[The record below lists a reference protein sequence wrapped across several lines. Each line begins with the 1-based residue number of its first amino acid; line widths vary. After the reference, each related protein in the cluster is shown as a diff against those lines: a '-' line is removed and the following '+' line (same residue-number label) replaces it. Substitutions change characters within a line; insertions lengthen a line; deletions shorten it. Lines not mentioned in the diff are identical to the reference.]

1 MVIICSRRGWFLC
14 RTLSSKKLKA
24 HIGKSEMRR
33 GRVKVYISVGFLH
46 ISEINKILGKV
57 GITNM
62 AYLTTTGS
70 GQPVLILK
78 EGTTRSRGKEAQ
90 RNNIMAARVI
100 GEVLK
105 TTLGPRGMD
114 KMLID
119 SLGDITITND
129 GAAILKEIDVE
140 HPAAKMMVEIAKTQD
155 DMVGDG
161 TTSAVVLASEL
172 LKRAEELLEQN
183 IHPTILV
190 SGFRKASQKAIE
202 VINKTAVPL
211 DINDRKTLLKVALTS
226 MSSKA
231 IGGAKDHLA
240 EISIDAVKQ
249 IAEQRGEKTIADIDN
264 IQLIKKTGKSL
275 LETELIQGIII
286 DKEVVNPGMLK
297 MKENA
302 KIALIDS
309 ALEIEK
315 TEISAEIRI
324 KDPTQMKAFLDQ
336 ENDMMQDMVVKI
348 KASGA
353 NVIFCQK
360 GIDDMVQ
367 HFLAKEGIIA
377 ARRVKESDME
387 KLARATGGRII
398 SDLDDLKKADLGSA
412 GLVEERK
419 IGDDKMIFVEKCKD
433 PHSVAILIRAGLERM
448 VDEAERAM
456 TDSLSVVSDVIENSQ
471 IVPGGGAIEIEIAKE
486 LRKYATKV
494 GGREQLAVEAF
505 ADAVE
510 VIPRTL
516 AENAG
521 LEPIDILVEL
531 RSTHDK
537 ADGKFTGIN
546 VFTGKLQDSVA
557 NGVIEPIVV
566 KEQAIKSAAESA
578 AMILRIDDV
587 ITAKAPKAPAG
598 GPGGMPGGMGEE

>member
-1 MVIICSRRGWFLC
+1 
-14 RTLSSKKLKA
+14 
-24 HIGKSEMRR
+24 
-33 GRVKVYISVGFLH
+33 
-46 ISEINKILGKV
+46 
-57 GITNM
+57 M

-172 LKRAEELLEQN
+172 LKRAEELLDQN
-183 IHPTILV
+183 IHPTLLV
-190 SGFRKASQKAIE
+190 SGFRKAAVKAME

-211 DINDRKTLLKVALTS
+211 DVNDRKTLLKVALTS

-231 IGGAKDHLA
+231 VGSAKDHLA

-249 IAEQRGEKTIADIDN
+249 IAEKRGDETIADIDN

-275 LETELIQGIII
+275 LETQLIQGIII
-286 DKEVVNPGMLK
+286 DKEVVNPGMPK
-297 MKENA
+297 KKENA
-302 KIALIDS
+302 KIALLDS

-315 TEISAEIRI
+315 TEITAEIRI
-324 KDPTQMKAFLDQ
+324 KDPSQMKAFLDQ
-336 ENDMMQDMVVKI
+336 ENDMMQDMVTKI

-353 NVIFCQK
+353 EVIFCQK

-367 HFLAKEGIIA
+367 HFLSKEGIMA

-387 KLARATGGRII
+387 KLARATGGRIV
-398 SDLDDLKKADLGSA
+398 SDLDDLKKADLGLA
-412 GLVEERK
+412 GHVEERK

-456 TDSLSVVSDVIENSQ
+456 IDSLSVVSDVIENNK
-471 IVPGGGAIEIEIAKE
+471 IVPGGGAIEIEISKE

-531 RSTHDK
+531 RQVHDK
-537 ADGKFTGIN
+537 ENGKFMGIN
-546 VFTGKLQDSVA
+546 VFTGKLQDSIA
-557 NGVIEPIVV
+557 SGVIEPIMV

-587 ITAKAPKAPAG
+587 ITAKSPKGGPG
-598 GPGGMPGGMGEE
+598 GPGGMPPGGMGEE

>member
-1 MVIICSRRGWFLC
+1 
-14 RTLSSKKLKA
+14 
-24 HIGKSEMRR
+24 
-33 GRVKVYISVGFLH
+33 
-46 ISEINKILGKV
+46 
-57 GITNM
+57 M

-119 SLGDITITND
+119 NLGDITITND
-129 GAAILKEIDVE
+129 GAAILNEIEVE

-161 TTSAVVLASEL
+161 TTTAVVLASEL
-172 LKRAEELLEQN
+172 LKKAEELLDQN

-190 SGFRKASQKAIE
+190 AGYRKAAQKAIE
-202 VINKTAVPL
+202 IIEKNAIPV
-211 DINDRKTLLKVALTS
+211 DINDKKTLLKVALTS

-231 IGGAKDHLA
+231 VGAAREHLA
-240 EISIDAVKQ
+240 QIAIEAVKQ
-249 IAEQRGEKTIADIDN
+249 IAEQRGDKMLADIDN
-264 IQLIKKTGKSL
+264 IQLVKKTGKSL
-275 LETELIQGIII
+275 LETQLIQGIIV
-286 DKEVVNPGMLK
+286 DKEVVHPGMPK
-297 MKENA
+297 KKENA

-324 KDPTQMKAFLDQ
+324 RDPTQMKAFLDQ
-336 ENDMMQDMVVKI
+336 ETNMMQEMVNKI
-348 KASGA
+348 KASKTD
-353 NVIFCQK
+353 VVFCQK

-377 ARRVKESDME
+377 ARRIKQSDME
-387 KLARATGGRII
+387 KLSRATGARIV
-398 SDLDDLKKADLGSA
+398 SDLEDLKPKDLGTA
-412 GLVEERK
+412 GTVEERK

-433 PHSVAILIRAGLERM
+433 PHSVAVLIRAGLERM

-456 TDSLSVVSDVIENSQ
+456 IDALSVVSDVIENNK
-471 IVPGGGAIEIEIAKE
+471 IVPGGGAVEIEVAKE

-521 LEPIDILVEL
+521 LEPIDILVDL
-531 RSTHDK
+531 RSTHEK
-537 ADGKFTGIN
+537 EDGQNKGIN
-546 VFTGKLQDSVA
+546 IYTGKTQNNLD
-557 NGVIEPIVV
+557 NGIIEPVAV

-587 ITAKAPKAPAG
+587 ITAKSPKG
-598 GPGGMPGGMGEE
+598 GPGGGMPGGPEGEE

>member
-1 MVIICSRRGWFLC
+1 
-14 RTLSSKKLKA
+14 
-24 HIGKSEMRR
+24 
-33 GRVKVYISVGFLH
+33 
-46 ISEINKILGKV
+46 
-57 GITNM
+57 M

-172 LKRAEELLEQN
+172 LRKAEELLDQN

-190 SGFRKASQKAIE
+190 SGYRKASQKAIE

-231 IGGAKDHLA
+231 VGAARDHLA

-249 IAEQRGEKTIADIDN
+249 ITEQRGDKTLADIDN

-275 LETELIQGIII
+275 LETQLIQGIII
-286 DKEVVNPGMLK
+286 DKEVVNPGMPK

-302 KIALIDS
+302 KIALLDS

-336 ENDMMQDMVVKI
+336 ENDMMQDMVNKV

-353 NVIFCQK
+353 DVVFCQK

-367 HFLAKEGIIA
+367 HFLSKEGIIA

-387 KLARATGGRII
+387 KLSRATGGRIV
-398 SDLDDLKKADLGSA
+398 SDLDDLKKADLGTA

-456 TDSLSVVSDVIENSQ
+456 TDSLSVVSDVIENNK
-471 IVPGGGAIEIEIAKE
+471 IVPGGGAVEIEIAKE

-521 LEPIDILVEL
+521 LEPIDILVEM
-531 RSTHDK
+531 RSVHDK
-537 ADGKFTGIN
+537 PEGKNQGID
-546 VFTGKLQDSVA
+546 VFTGKLQDSIA

-587 ITAKAPKAPAG
+587 ITAKAPKAPVG

>member
-1 MVIICSRRGWFLC
+1 
-14 RTLSSKKLKA
+14 
-24 HIGKSEMRR
+24 
-33 GRVKVYISVGFLH
+33 
-46 ISEINKILGKV
+46 
-57 GITNM
+57 M

-119 SLGDITITND
+119 GLGDITITND

-172 LKRAEELLEQN
+172 LKKAEELLDQN

-190 SGFRKASQKAIE
+190 SGFRKAGVKAVE
-202 VINKTAVPL
+202 VIEKTSVPL
-211 DINDRKTLLKVALTS
+211 DTKDRKTMLKVALTS

-231 IGGAKDHLA
+231 VGSARDHLA
-240 EISIDAVKQ
+240 EISIDAVSQ
-249 IAEQRGEKTIADIDN
+249 IAEHRGTEMIADIDN

-275 LETELIQGIII
+275 LETQLIQGIII
-286 DKEVVNPGMLK
+286 DKEVVNPGMPKL
-297 MKENA
+297 KENA
-302 KIALIDS
+302 KIALLDS

-324 KDPTQMKAFLDQ
+324 KDPSQMKAFLDQ
-336 ENDMMQDMVVKI
+336 ENDMMSDMVTKV

-353 NVIFCQK
+353 DIVFCQK

-377 ARRVKESDME
+377 ARRVKESDMA
-387 KLARATGGRII
+387 KLARATGARII
-398 SDLDDLKKADLGSA
+398 SDLDDLKKADLGFA
-412 GLVEERK
+412 GHVEERK

-433 PHSVAILIRAGLERM
+433 PHAVAILIRAGLERL
-448 VDEAERAM
+448 VDEAERAII
-456 TDSLSVVSDVIENSQ
+456 DSLSVVSDVIENNK
-471 IVPGGGAIEIEIAKE
+471 IVPGGGAIEIEIGKE

-531 RSTHDK
+531 RSVHDK
-537 ADGKFTGIN
+537 ADGKYMGIN
-546 VFTGKLQDSVA
+546 VFTGKLQDSIA
-557 NGVIEPIVV
+557 NGVIEPIMV
-566 KEQAIKSAAESA
+566 KEQAIKSASESA
-578 AMILRIDDV
+578 ALILRIDDV
-587 ITAKAPKAPAG
+587 ITAKAPKGGPG
-598 GPGGMPGGMGEE
+598 GPGGMPPGMGEE

>member
-1 MVIICSRRGWFLC
+1 
-14 RTLSSKKLKA
+14 
-24 HIGKSEMRR
+24 
-33 GRVKVYISVGFLH
+33 
-46 ISEINKILGKV
+46 
-57 GITNM
+57 M

-172 LKRAEELLEQN
+172 LKKAEELLDQN

-190 SGFRKASQKAIE
+190 SGYRKASQKAIE
-202 VINKTAVPL
+202 VISKTAVPL
-211 DINDRKTLLKVALTS
+211 DTNDKKLLLKVALTS

-231 IGGAKDHLA
+231 VGAAKDHLA
-240 EISIDAVKQ
+240 EISIEAVKQ

-275 LETELIQGIII
+275 LETQLIQGIII
-286 DKEVVNPGMLK
+286 DKEVVNPGMPK
-297 MKENA
+297 SKDNA
-302 KIALIDS
+302 KIALLDS

-315 TEISAEIRI
+315 TEITAEIRI
-324 KDPTQMKAFLDQ
+324 KDPSQMKAFLDQ
-336 ENDMMQDMVVKI
+336 ETNMLQDMVTKV

-353 NVIFCQK
+353 DIIFCQK

-367 HFLAKEGIIA
+367 HFLAKEGIMA

-387 KLARATGGRII
+387 KLARATGGRIV
-398 SDLDDLKKADLGSA
+398 SNLDDLKKADLGLA
-412 GLVEERK
+412 GHVEERK

-456 TDSLSVVSDVIENSQ
+456 TDSLSVVSDVIENNK
-471 IVPGGGAIEIEIAKE
+471 IVAGGGAIEIEIAKE

-531 RSTHDK
+531 RQVHDK
-537 ADGKFTGIN
+537 ENGKFMGIN
-546 VFTGKLQDSVA
+546 IFTGKLQDSIA
-557 NGVIEPIVV
+557 NGVIEPIMV
-566 KEQAIKSAAESA
+566 KEQAIKSASESA

-587 ITAKAPKAPAG
+587 ITAKSPKGGPG

>member
-1 MVIICSRRGWFLC
+1 
-14 RTLSSKKLKA
+14 
-24 HIGKSEMRR
+24 
-33 GRVKVYISVGFLH
+33 
-46 ISEINKILGKV
+46 
-57 GITNM
+57 M

-172 LKRAEELLEQN
+172 LKKAEELLDQN

-190 SGFRKASQKAIE
+190 SGFRKASVKAIE
-202 VINKTAVPL
+202 VINKAAVPL
-211 DINDRKTLLKVALTS
+211 DINDPKTLLKVALTS

-231 IGGAKDHLA
+231 VGSARDHLA

-249 IAEQRGEKTIADIDN
+249 IAEQRGDKTIADIDN

-275 LETELIQGIII
+275 LETQLIRGIII
-286 DKEVVNPGMLK
+286 DKEVVNPNMPK
-297 MKENA
+297 KKENA
-302 KIALIDS
+302 KIALLDS

-324 KDPTQMKAFLDQ
+324 KDPSQMKAFLDQ
-336 ENDMMQDMVVKI
+336 ETDMMQDMVTKI

-353 NVIFCQK
+353 DVIFCQK

-387 KLARATGGRII
+387 KLARATGARIS
-398 SDLDDLKKADLGSA
+398 SDLDDLKKSDLGSA
-412 GLVEERK
+412 GHVEERK

-456 TDSLSVVSDVIENSQ
+456 TDSLSVISDVIENNK
-471 IVPGGGAIEIEIAKE
+471 IVAGGGAVEIEISKE
-486 LRKYATKV
+486 LRKYATTV

-516 AENAG
+516 AENGG

-531 RSTHDK
+531 RQVHDK
-537 ADGKFTGIN
+537 ATGKNMGIN
-546 VFTGKLQDSVA
+546 VFNGKLQDSIA
-557 NGVIEPIVV
+557 TGVIEPIMV

-578 AMILRIDDV
+578 ALILRIDDV
-587 ITAKAPKAPAG
+587 ITAKAPKGA
-598 GPGGMPGGMGEE
+598 PGGMPGGMGEE